1 MEDRD
6 YLAKL
11 TNMFTPQQIPMSP
24 TPSIVTADEDQTIYM
39 AQQSQPAQMPQQ
51 SFPAGMFN
59 PDPQMSVAPPAGV
72 NLNAQNMG
80 VPPQASQASLRP
92 PPRPEVPPVPEAGDG
107 APVPPIGSPTATG
120 VPELDAPG
128 TIVPPET
135 NMTLYEEGL
144 NTLSQ
149 MSQDPTVQR
158 GSGVGDVSET
168 KTIMGET
175 LYGRDN
181 PERRGGSYRGEGTP
195 MSNRERNMR
204 ARERFHANRQRN
216 LGDAE
221 AAALEEGTA
230 TKTVFGEIL
239 YANPNPDRRGGNN
252 NLPTSGEGP
261 TEPTAPDGRFNP
273 DMPDDTVLPGQENMV
288 PHADEESA
296 LAMETVIEAMPPAE
310 AGVPAG
316 VETPDG
322 HINSVTQE
330 GAKRVA
336 AEDPVGFSK
345 ALNWFE
351 KTFGITG
358 QDLARFALFYVGSR
372 LAGYKHGESMSWAFQ
387 ASAGFLENRVNAANQ
402 LASGGK
408 YTPESIEEF
417 RRTGDASVLKL
428 NSDPEASKVKVDFT
442 KPTMLT
448 VPVIGEDGKVK
459 KDRRGNP
466 VTRNVN
472 GYEAA
477 DADGNRFFVDR
488 NRGRIDGTPTE
499 TLKDAVDSQ
508 KERISSTAE
517 EYGRIAKDFFIRG
530 GREQA
535 MNIDLDPTTEGKR
548 MAEAMY
554 VWADRVGIDPDSG
567 AAMDVITAAARDAE
581 KWAAQHQGKEG
592 GFFGIGAKKGDSV
605 DSLVPFINK
614 QMLYKSGEP
623 WAKELLKEN
632 ENSLDPMELDD
643 LNTLIID
650 DVLRRRPELRESL
663 AATGPGSI
671 LADMYTYHY
680 QKYMAL
686 SPKLRA
692 QHEAEG
698 GFGNYIAT
706 QLTTTVEQ

>member
-51 SFPAGMFN
+51 SFPAGMYN

-72 NLNAQNMG
+72 NLNARNMG
-80 VPPQASQASLRP
+80 VSPPAPTASVRP
-92 PPRPEVPPVPEAGDG
+92 MPRPEVPPVPEMGVG
-107 APVPPIGSPTATG
+107 TPVPPIEPPTATG

-128 TIVPPET
+128 TLVPPET
-135 NMTLYEEGL
+135 NQTLYEEGL
-144 NTLSQ
+144 KTLSQ
-149 MSQDPTVQR
+149 MSQNPTVQK

-168 KTIMGET
+168 KTVMGET
-175 LYGRDN
+175 LYSRDN

-221 AAALEEGTA
+221 AAAIEDGTA
-230 TKTVFGEIL
+230 TRTVFGEIL
-239 YANPNPDRRGGNN
+239 YSNPNPERRGGNN
-252 NLPTSGEGP
+252 NLPTSGEAP

-273 DMPDDTVLPGQENMV
+273 EMPDDTVLPGQENMV

-296 LAMETVIEAMPPAE
+296 AAMETVIQAMPPAE
-310 AGVPAG
+310 AGAPAG

-322 HINSVTQE
+322 NVKAVTQE
-330 GAKRVA
+330 DAKRVA

-417 RRTGDASVLKL
+417 RRTGDTSVLKL
-428 NSDPEASKVKVDFT
+428 AKGEGASQKIDFT
-442 KPTMLT
+442 NRVEML
-448 VPVIGEDGKVK
+448 VDGKATPMTVYEATDGTNK
-459 KDRRGNP
+459 YYVDANGAPVNGRIVDSEDMIKDRDKMIEDAGNTYGDVLSYHLGSKDGDVP
-466 VTRNVN
+466 GVN
-472 GYEAA
+472 F
-477 DADGNRFFVDR
+477 DPQNQ
-488 NRGRIDGTPTE
+488 GR
-499 TLKDAVDSQ
+499 AV
-508 KERISSTAE
+508 
-517 EYGRIAKDFFIRG
+517 
-530 GREQA
+530 
-535 MNIDLDPTTEGKR
+535 
-548 MAEAMY
+548 AEAMY
-554 VWADRVGIDPDSG
+554 VWSTRTGVSPDSG
-567 AAMDVITAAARDAE
+567 AAKQIVER
-581 KWAAQHQGKEG
+581 AAQQAKAWLAANRGKS
-592 GFFGIGAKKGDSV
+592 GFMGIGGEEGAVLNDI
-605 DSLVPFINK
+605 VPFINA
-614 QMLYKSGEP
+614 QMIYQDEHST
-623 WAKELLKEN
+623 WAGALKEDGKRLNPEQLFELN
-632 ENSLDPMELDD
+632 EILEGYIRSDPSVWGNVEQEDRGAVLDK
-643 LNTLIID
+643 
-650 DVLRRRPELRESL
+650 
-663 AATGPGSI
+663 AYTG
-671 LADMYTYHY
+671 LYQHY
-680 QKYMAL
+680 LKMPAEE
-686 SPKLRA
+686 RA
-692 QHEAEG
+692 RYEKEN
-698 GFGNYIAT
+698 GFYSFLQT
-706 QLTTTVEQ
+706 LTTTTRE

>member
-6 YLAKL
+6 YLARL

-51 SFPAGMFN
+51 SFPSGMYN
-59 PDPQMSVAPPAGV
+59 PNPQMSVPPTPGPQISLQAPT
-72 NLNAQNMG
+72 
-80 VPPQASQASLRP
+80 ASVRP
-92 PPRPEVPPVPEAGDG
+92 MPRPEVPPVPEMGVG
-107 APVPPIGSPTATG
+107 APVPPLESPMASG

-144 NTLSQ
+144 KTLSE
-149 MSQDPTVQR
+149 MSQNPTVQGGPPKPSAFPGGFVPPDPYDPESR
-158 GSGVGDVSET
+158 SIIPNTDERVAASIDDP
-168 KTIMGET
+168 KR
-175 LYGRDN
+175 YGRI
-181 PERRGGSYRGEGTP
+181 T
-195 MSNRERNMR
+195 NRERNYR
-204 ARERFHANRQRN
+204 ANERFLANRDRN
-216 LGDAE
+216 LNGEPAQP
-221 AAALEEGTA
+221 A
-230 TKTVFGEIL
+230 TSPVFGEIM
-239 YANPNPDRRGGNN
+239 YARPEAGG
-252 NLPTSGEGP
+252 LPTSGEGP
-261 TEPTAPDGRFNP
+261 NKPTAPDGRFNP
-273 DMPDDTVLPGQENMV
+273 DMPDETVLPGEENMV
-288 PHADEESA
+288 PHSDEESA
-296 LAMETVIEAMPPAE
+296 AAMETVIEAMPPAE
-310 AGVPAG
+310 AGAPAG

-322 HINSVTQE
+322 NVKSVTQE

-358 QDLARFALFYVGSR
+358 QDLARFAMFYVGSR

-567 AAMDVITAAARDAE
+567 AAMDIITAASRDAE

-605 DSLVPFINK
+605 TSLVPFINK
-614 QMLYKSGEP
+614 QMLYKSEEP

-632 ENSLDPMELDD
+632 ENGLDPMELDN
-643 LNTLIID
+643 LNKIIID